1 MFGLMLIKKQDYAR
15 MVADKGSL
23 MHENLIL
30 RRSLRTANTCIKA
43 WQEEVRALRG
53 SQQPEKKPDDARQ
66 LRLRFA

>member
-15 MVADKGSL
+15 MVADKGNL

-53 SQQPEKKPDDARQ
+53 EPRSEKKPDDALQ
-66 LRLRFA
+66 LRFA